1 MDKERNP
8 HTGMLLLMAES
19 QEISIGQIKP
29 RLSTEITLV
38 FPKTSQ
44 TVVFK
49 TANELLSRACYVT
62 CMNGHIH
69 LPTMSEFIE

>member
-1 MDKERNP
+1 MGKERSP
-8 HTGMLLLMAES
+8 HTGMLLLLAES
-19 QEISIGQIKP
+19 QEISTGQTKP
-29 RLSTEITLV
+29 RLPKEITLV

-62 CMNGHIH
+62 CMSGHIH

>member
-8 HTGMLLLMAES
+8 HTGMLLLLAES

-29 RLSTEITLV
+29 RLPTEITLV

-49 TANELLSRACYVT
+49 TANELLS
-62 CMNGHIH
+62 
-69 LPTMSEFIE
+69 